1 MEVTVLS
8 GAAMACGAGG
18 RTWPCG
24 RPGPLLPAG
33 LLFARFRFWEA
44 AEAAA
49 ATLADAAAAA
59 AAAAEGEFGGVL
71 TILMYSKDGK

>member
-59 AAAAEGEFGGVL
+59 AAAEGEFGGVL

>member
-8 GAAMACGAGG
+8 GAAMARGAGG

-24 RPGPLLPAG
+24 RPGLLFPGGLLP
-33 LLFARFRFWEA
+33 ARFRFWEA
-44 AEAAA
+44 AAAAA
-49 ATLADAAAAA
+49 ATLADAAAA

-71 TILMYSKDGK
+71 TILMYDVDEK